1 MLQFRQIC
9 RMVMLS
15 SAGML
20 ILFGVPDASAQ
31 KKKKMTYEQAYR
43 QCKAQLDRTFPPGS
57 QSQSGRNTAGVACM
71 YQLGFQAKK
80 SRNF

>member
-1 MLQFRQIC
+1 MLQVRQIC

-31 KKKKMTYEQAYR
+31 KKMTYEQAYR

-57 QSQSGRNTAGVACM
+57 QSQTGRNTAGVACM

-80 SRNF
+80 SPNF

>member
-1 MLQFRQIC
+1 
-9 RMVMLS
+9 MVMLS

-20 ILFGVPDASAQ
+20 ILFGVSEASAQ
-31 KKKKMTYEQAYR
+31 TKKKMTYEQAYR

-71 YQLGFQAKK
+71 HQLGFQAKK